1 MGRRRGKFDAARPT
15 EYLIVDLFF
24 ANQYWPLSPSPS
36 RRCRRALARR
46 RLGDATHVRLSRA
59 ALAAASDYSIQAG
72 HFAPP
77 IYIRSLAED
86 GGRE

>member
-24 ANQYWPLSPSPS
+24 ANQLALSPSPS
-36 RRCRRALARR
+36 RRRRSALARR
-46 RLGDATHVRLSRA
+46 RLGDATHMRLSRA
-59 ALAAASDYSIQAG
+59 RRAGRGKRLQYSGCSFRPADL
-72 HFAPP
+72 H
-77 IYIRSLAED
+77 SLAED

>member
-24 ANQYWPLSPSPS
+24 ANQYWPLSPSLS
-36 RRCRRALARR
+36 RRRRRALARR

-59 ALAAASDYSIQAG
+59 RRAGRGKRLQYSGCSFRPADL
-72 HFAPP
+72 H
-77 IYIRSLAED
+77 SLAED